1 MQELGIKKDTYYGDL
16 SYLKMKAAKDEN
28 GKSYLTNE
36 QAELIRQLRSYVTQ
50 AGKRE
55 GFANHI
61 NHEIKADLVH
71 QSSEILPS
79 SEEDDLEILPSENRG
94 SQQDYLEVLSTED
107 QFQLEDN
114 LEQLVYEAAQIK
126 MQNLATPHLVK
137 LHLAQQ
143 MSEEDLPP
151 EMREKLQEVREA
163 ANRKSKP
170 ASVIANNLL
179 DKWRRSGKS

>member
-61 NHEIKADLVH
+61 HHEVKGKDSGLGLTNPENTLESNHDE
-71 QSSEILPS
+71 
-79 SEEDDLEILPSENRG
+79 
-94 SQQDYLEVLSTED
+94 
-107 QFQLEDN
+107 
-114 LEQLVYEAAQIK
+114 
-126 MQNLATPHLVK
+126 
-137 LHLAQQ
+137 
-143 MSEEDLPP
+143 
-151 EMREKLQEVREA
+151 
-163 ANRKSKP
+163 
-170 ASVIANNLL
+170 
-179 DKWRRSGKS
+179 

>member
-1 MQELGIKKDTYYGDL
+1 MAEQNSVTRPEELMQELGIKKDTYYGDAN
-16 SYLKMKAAKDEN
+16 YLKMKAAKDEN

-79 SEEDDLEILPSENRG
+79 SEEEDSEILPSENRG
-94 SQQDYLEVLSTED
+94 SENHSEILPGRR
-107 QFQLEDN
+107 
-114 LEQLVYEAAQIK
+114 IK
-126 MQNLATPHLVK
+126 TSALR
-137 LHLAQQ
+137 
-143 MSEEDLPP
+143 D
-151 EMREKLQEVREA
+151 
-163 ANRKSKP
+163 
-170 ASVIANNLL
+170 
-179 DKWRRSGKS
+179 